1 MHKDIVTTRRTF
13 LQLQRQLVGYRDRD
27 GEIDRM
33 DLDSL
38 ACRFGGCPWYS
49 TVIESSLNILGN
61 N

>member
-33 DLDSL
+33 DLDSYL
-38 ACRFGGCPWYS
+38 VDLVVVLGS
-49 TVIESSLNILGN
+49 IVIESSLNILGN